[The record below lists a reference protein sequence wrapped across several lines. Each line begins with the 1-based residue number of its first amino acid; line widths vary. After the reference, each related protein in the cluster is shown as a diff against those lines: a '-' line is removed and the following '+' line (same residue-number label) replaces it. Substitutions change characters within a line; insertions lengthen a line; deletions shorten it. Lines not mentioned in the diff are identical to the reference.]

1 MFSQRVRSTPLK
13 REPIARLEDLRDDCI
28 ALFINSGMT
37 QQEVHALG
45 GPTPATISNWLYK
58 ITKFPRLDTMRA
70 LVQAV
75 GGDLVVV
82 SAERAKE
89 LRTLSYGDRLNLDVT
104 PLSRP
109 RMPPL
114 RKHRT
119 SSR

>member
-1 MFSQRVRSTPLK
+1 MFSRRVRAAPLK

-28 ALFINSGMT
+28 ALFINSGLT
-37 QQEVHALG
+37 QQEVHARG

-58 ITKFPRLDTMRA
+58 ITKFPRMDTMRA

-75 GGDLVVV
+75 GGDIVVV

-89 LRTLSYGDRLNLDVT
+89 LRTLSYGDRLDLDVT

-109 RMPPL
+109 RMPPR
-114 RKHRT
+114 RKT
-119 SSR
+119 QSRGR